1 MTDDV
6 SLIHRR
12 VSPLERFRASDD
24 VADPLYGSID
34 EDGREAAALA
44 DTVAHL
50 THACGGLLDYLLQL
64 QRRCVDFARL
74 LCPSFMWVERFHR
87 ALRASF
93 AT

>member
-1 MTDDV
+1 
-6 SLIHRR
+6 

-34 EDGREAAALA
+34 DDGREASALA

-64 QRRCVDFARL
+64 QRRCCTA
-74 LCPSFMWVERFHR
+74 VEPHR
-87 ALRASF
+87 GRHHVSEVQRRVCESQA
-93 AT
+93 